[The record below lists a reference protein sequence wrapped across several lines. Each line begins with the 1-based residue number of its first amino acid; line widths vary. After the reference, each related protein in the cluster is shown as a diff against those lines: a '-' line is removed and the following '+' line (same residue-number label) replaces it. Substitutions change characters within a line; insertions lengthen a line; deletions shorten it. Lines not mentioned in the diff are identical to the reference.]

1 MLDTLDL
8 TLSLDRD
15 TYVHELTR
23 RQIQLRRRLEDRN
36 A

>member
-8 TLSLDRD
+8 TLPLDRD
-15 TYVHELTR
+15 AGVPELTR

>member
-15 TYVHELTR
+15 TGVPELTSR
-23 RQIQLRRRLEDRN
+23 LIQLRRRLEDRN